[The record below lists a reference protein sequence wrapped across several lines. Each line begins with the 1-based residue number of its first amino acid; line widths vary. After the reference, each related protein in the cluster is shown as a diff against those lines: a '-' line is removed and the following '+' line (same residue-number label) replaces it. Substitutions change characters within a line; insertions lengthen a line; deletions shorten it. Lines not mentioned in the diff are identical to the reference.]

1 MGKKVFSIYM
11 GNPDCSN
18 HAELDL
24 PATPWELIDALDKL
38 RLEDGREP
46 YTATAKVRMVSR
58 RSFRNRPKSSDGSM
72 SAISPE
78 PACG

>member
-1 MGKKVFSIYM
+1 MDKKVFSVYL
-11 GNPDCSN
+11 GDPDRSN

-46 YTATAKVRMVSR
+46 YWQVEDIGR
-58 RSFRNRPKSSDGSM
+58 
-72 SAISPE
+72 
-78 PACG
+78 